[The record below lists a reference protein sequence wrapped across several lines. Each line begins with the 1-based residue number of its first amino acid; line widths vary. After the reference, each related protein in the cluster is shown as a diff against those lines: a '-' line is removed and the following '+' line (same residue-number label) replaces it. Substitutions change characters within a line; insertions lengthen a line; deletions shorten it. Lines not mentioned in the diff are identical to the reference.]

1 MIFELFEPYLF
12 WIFTSLIIIINLV
25 LIFRGINIYVILLF
39 NILFSITL
47 NLIGLGEYDFLTTLL
62 DGIIDLIIQLLDL
75 LFDRIADL
83 LKSSVG
89 CS

>member
-62 DGIIDLIIQLLDL
+62 DGIIDLIVQLLDL

>member
-1 MIFELFEPYLF
+1 MLFEFLEPYLF
-12 WIFTSLIIIINLV
+12 WLFTSLIIIINLV